1 MVPSLFLFFLFMFN
15 SDISPPLLL
24 SPSSPLKKLEKSP
37 NRRPILYSVIGKRK
51 QERTATRKMGNNAA
65 TVSDGVSSDEES
77 AAMFSRDSIDRTSF
91 YLSLSFLCVC
101 VWCVRVCVRALLK
114 LKNIM
119 ERRPLEKRENSQRGD
134 TRPKNIKKTTGTLY
148 YNVSLYYDAPYVARA
163 LLPYAKLGKQKIE
176 NVFCD
181 IQTTNYARTIAQGLS

>member
-1 MVPSLFLFFLFMFN
+1 VVVPSLFLFFLFMFN

-77 AAMFSRDSIDRTSF
+77 AAMLLSRDSIDRTS
-91 YLSLSFLCVC
+91 LCACLCLCLCLCVF
-101 VWCVRVCVRALLK
+101 VCALQR
-114 LKNIM
+114 LKNIFM
-119 ERRPLEKRENSQRGD
+119 RGSEG
-134 TRPKNIKKTTGTLY
+134 RPKEAVGEAHSTLVTNSRVMFEKIQKKTT
-148 YNVSLYYDAPYVARA
+148 V
-163 LLPYAKLGKQKIE
+163 KLSCESI
-176 NVFCD
+176 
-181 IQTTNYARTIAQGLS
+181 L

>member
-1 MVPSLFLFFLFMFN
+1 VVPSFFLFLFN

-77 AAMFSRDSIDRTSF
+77 AAMLLSRDSIDRTS
-91 YLSLSFLCVC
+91 LCACACVFVC
-101 VWCVRVCVRALLK
+101 LCVRVCCGVLCALQRF
-114 LKNIM
+114 NIF
-119 ERRPLEKRENSQRGD
+119 L
-134 TRPKNIKKTTGTLY
+134 
-148 YNVSLYYDAPYVARA
+148 
-163 LLPYAKLGKQKIE
+163 
-176 NVFCD
+176 
-181 IQTTNYARTIAQGLS
+181 